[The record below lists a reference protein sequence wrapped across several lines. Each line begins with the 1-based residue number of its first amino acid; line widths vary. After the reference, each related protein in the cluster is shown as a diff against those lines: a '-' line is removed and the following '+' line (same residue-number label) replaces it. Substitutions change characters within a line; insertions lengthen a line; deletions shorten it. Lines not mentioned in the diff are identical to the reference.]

1 MKLNPQ
7 QLRNVLLS
15 TGAIRSNTPALAENI
30 EARRV
35 GCKVTSR
42 LNAIL
47 ARRAMATAKRS

>member
-47 ARRAMATAKRS
+47 ARRAMATAKRY